1 MRKQFLLFQSSL
13 IKVEATLKD
22 CRVVVTSSTVYRRR
36 RRWRR
41 RRQQKRRILC
51 DGDARSKRPLKNAP
65 TNPRSGK
72 LFPAIFPPTLTHS
85 LSILFTSCC
94 CSSSCCVVV
103 VVHTPTSQ
111 SKVNNK
117 LLPLSHPPTGARPP
131 PRSLPLFRVPAV
143 HAD

>member
-22 CRVVVTSSTVYRRR
+22 CRVVVTSSTVYRRH

>member
-22 CRVVVTSSTVYRRR
+22 CRVVVTSSTVYRRH

-85 LSILFTSCC
+85 LSILFTSCS